1 MNEKITLAIVLG
13 LTVLGI
19 HYQNAWVLLLV
30 LVAALGWA
38 IWVAGTML
46 WDNRRRLVRYLPHAV
61 ITLGLQCA
69 FFVDRWVGVIICGL
83 FVLTA
88 ITVILKEHSQ
98 RTASSSEFVKV
109 SFRVSGLL
117 GWNMLVGLLWTTIKL
132 SI

>member
-1 MNEKITLAIVLG
+1 MNEKLTLAITLG

-38 IWVAGTML
+38 IWVVGALL

-69 FFVDRWVGVIICGL
+69 FFVDRWVGAIICGL

>member
-1 MNEKITLAIVLG
+1 MSEKLTLAIALG

-38 IWVAGTML
+38 IWVAGTLL
-46 WDNRRRLVRYLPHAV
+46 WGNRRRLVRYLPHAV
-61 ITLGLQCA
+61 ITLGLQGA
-69 FFVDRWVGVIICGL
+69 FFVDRWVGISVCGL

-88 ITVILKEHSQ
+88 ITVILKEHSY
-98 RTASSSEFVKV
+98 RTASSSEFVKT